1 MKDTILDEFQ
11 SSVPQLLV
19 RHKSVLDV
27 LTKYQ
32 ESNVRVS
39 RAIAKAVTSCG
50 CIQIEAQK
58 QKTPRDTSLKELS
71 LFLDTHIRG
80 ELCEN
85 CREVI
90 ETELGANMFYIAA
103 ICDLM
108 DTDFHSVMLKEY
120 KKIKTLGVYNML

>member
-1 MKDTILDEFQ
+1 MKDTIFDEFQ
-11 SSVPQLLV
+11 SSVPQLLI

-32 ESNVRVS
+32 ESNARVS
-39 RAIAKAVTSCG
+39 RAIVKAVTNCG

-58 QKTPRDTSLKELS
+58 QRTPRNTSLKELS
-71 LFLDTHIRG
+71 AYMDSHIRG

-108 DTDFHSVMLKEY
+108 DTDFHSVMRKEY
-120 KKIKTLGVYNML
+120 KKMKTLGVYNML